1 MGLILNA
8 SIVIFN
14 KSGKSESSRQLL
26 TKKLFHEITDRNLT
40 MANNMENKTENTF
53 QTFRQQENWLE
64 RQNLIHVYKHKK
76 VKMEA
81 TSTYAVFRDGER
93 YSSSKN

>member
-53 QTFRQQENWLE
+53 QTFRQREKRLE
-64 RQNLIHVYKHKK
+64 RQNLIHVYKPIK
-76 VKMEA
+76 
-81 TSTYAVFRDGER
+81 S
-93 YSSSKN
+93 